1 MIKVVVSGACGR
13 MGSRIIANLGVSKGM
28 QLAAA
33 LEYKNHPCI
42 GMDAGKALHI
52 ADTGIKIS
60 GNAAK
65 AIKASDVLIDFS
77 MPHSAMVNLRI
88 AAKNKIPAVVGTT
101 GFSKKQFAEI
111 KKIAR
116 RIPCVLSAN
125 MSVGVNL
132 LFSVIRKIAPVLK
145 DYDIE
150 IVEAHH
156 RMKKDAPSGTA
167 LKIAQIAADSCGIN
181 FEKKVIYGRKGLVGE
196 RKKGEIAIHSIR
208 GGDIV
213 GDHKIIFAG
222 DTERIE
228 LVHRASNLNA
238 FALGA
243 IKAARFAIKVKPGLY
258 NMESVLGIR

>member
-1 MIKVVVSGACGR
+1 MIKVAVSGACGR
-13 MGSRIIANLGVSKGM
+13 MGSCIIANLVVSKDM
-28 QLAAA
+28 KLSAA
-33 LEYKNHPCI
+33 LEYKKHPYI

-52 ADTGIKIS
+52 ADTGVNIS
-60 GNAAK
+60 GDAPK

-77 MPHSAMVNLRI
+77 MPQSALQNLKI
-88 AAKNKIPAVVGTT
+88 AAKNKIPAVIGTT
-101 GFSKKQFAEI
+101 GFSEKQLSEI

-132 LFSVIRKIAPVLK
+132 LLSVIRKVAPALK

-167 LKIAQIAADSCGIN
+167 LKFAQVIADSCGID
-181 FEKKVIYGRKGLVGE
+181 FKKKVIYGRKGLVGE

-222 DTERIE
+222 DAERIE
-228 LVHRASNLNA
+228 LIHRASNRDTLA
-238 FALGA
+238 IGA
-243 IKAARFAIKVKPGLY
+243 IKAARFVCKAKPGLY
-258 NMESVLGIR
+258 NMESVLGIK